1 MMHIL
6 VISRSYPNP
15 INVTSG
21 NFVKNQVDA
30 LLKHNIK
37 IGVLGVYN
45 ISFLEFLKIKNIKK
59 LGYYL
64 NIKSNLNVFGF
75 LYPVLP
81 KLHLLNNRI
90 KFLIGKKL
98 FKKYIRIYGKP
109 DLIHLHTFE
118 PGKLGLWAKEQYK
131 IPYVVTEHTS
141 SFSLNTALNWHY
153 KLAKEVYAE
162 SEYNFAVSES
172 STNFLSKTF
181 SEKFKYLPNFV
192 DTSHFKLKQIG
203 ENQKKQFINVAYL
216 NKNKNQSLL
225 IDAFYKAFGNNNDV
239 ELSIVGSGAE
249 KDNLKKQI
257 DKLKLTNIKLPGFV
271 TQNELS
277 GLLQKSDYF
286 VLSSNFETFG
296 VVIIEAMSCGLPVVS
311 TKCGGPE
318 SIITDNKL
326 GILCQKNEVD
336 ELSHALIKVSQNKY
350 DSEFIRNYAI
360 ENFSYE
366 SLSRKLINIYS
377 NIVSK

>member
-15 INVTSG
+15 INISGG

-30 LLKHNIK
+30 LSGHDIK

-45 ISFLEFLKIKNIKK
+45 ISVLEYSKIKNLKT
-59 LGYYL
+59 LGYYS
-64 NIKSNLNVFGF
+64 NHKSNLNVFGF

-81 KLHLLNNRI
+81 KLHLLNSRI

-98 FKKYIRIYGKP
+98 FKKYISKYGKP

-118 PGKLGLWAKEQYK
+118 PGKLGLWAKEKYK

-141 SFSLNTALNWHY
+141 SFSLKTALNWHY
-153 KLAKEVYAE
+153 KLAKKVYVG
-162 SEYNFAVSES
+162 SQYNFAVSES
-172 STNFLSKTF
+172 STNFLSETF
-181 SEKFKYLPNFV
+181 SEEFKYLPNFV
-192 DTSHFKLKQIG
+192 DTSHFKLKQTG
-203 ENQKKQFINVAYL
+203 ESQKKQFINVAYL

-225 IDAFYKAFGNNNDV
+225 VDAFHKAFGNNDNF
-239 ELSIVGSGAE
+239 ELSIVGSGSE
-249 KDNLKKQI
+249 KENLKKQI
-257 DKLKLTNIKLPGFV
+257 DKLKLTNIKLLGFV
-271 TQNELS
+271 AQNELTR
-277 GLLQKSDYF
+277 LLQNSDYF

-318 SIITDNKL
+318 SIITENKL
-326 GILCQKNEVD
+326 GILCQKNNVD
-336 ELSHALIKVSQNKY
+336 EFSKALIKVSQNKY

-366 SLSRKLINIYS
+366 SLSRELINIYS
-377 NIVSK
+377 DIVSK